1 MNKTIKIK
9 TPAKIN
15 YTLEILNKREDGF
28 HNIQSIMQTINLFDY
43 LTFHVQD
50 YNNTEINLSG
60 NSKDIPYDNKNLVYK
75 AVLKFLEYTEISNKK
90 IDIYIEKNIPIAA
103 GLAGGS
109 GNAAGTFY
117 ALNELFDN
125 PLSKREIENLCAS
138 MGSDLNFCLN
148 GGCMLCTSRGEI
160 TENLPYF
167 ENDVSLVKP
176 KFLGISAK
184 EAYLKFSQLT
194 DKSYPGNTTKLKKLL
209 RENKFDKS
217 LIYNGFE
224 KALFNDYPILKDIKN
239 KLQNGLMSGSGSTF
253 FVLENKLN
261 TDFNKNEY
269 EIFEGLKTIPFGVQK
284 VTG

>member
-60 NSKDIPYDNKNLVYK
+60 NSKDIPYDSKNLVYK

-117 ALNELFDN
+117 ALNELFAN
-125 PLSKREIENLCAS
+125 PLEKPEIENLCAS

-160 TENLPYF
+160 TQNLPYF

-194 DKSYPGNTTKLKKLL
+194 DKSHPDNTTKLKNLL
-209 RENKFDKS
+209 RDNKFDKS

-224 KALFNDYPILKDIKN
+224 KALFNNYPILKDIKN

-253 FVLENKLN
+253 FVLDNKLN
-261 TDFNKNEY
+261 ADFNKNEY
-269 EIFEGLKTIPFGVQK
+269 EIFEGLKTISFGVQK
-284 VTG
+284 VTR